1 MKNTNFEKMTIQQIL
16 GFQTKIEDLLS
27 KCATPFAPPD
37 SVTHNVQKVA
47 EQLLAAADKIMD
59 VGRDLNGITSC
70 MLGVAD
76 DSNADDR
83 DAANVTHILAW
94 AGWTCDL
101 TQDVVG
107 AVDDLIRSIHD
118 LIGSDHGER
127 AKGGS

>member
-1 MKNTNFEKMTIQQIL
+1 MKNMNFEKMTTQQIQR
-16 GFQTKIEDLLS
+16 FQTKIEDLLS
-27 KCATPFAPPD
+27 KCATPMAPPD

-47 EQLLAAADKIMD
+47 EQLLAAAGKITD

-83 DAANVTHILAW
+83 DPANVTHILAW

-101 TQDVVG
+101 TRDVVG
-107 AVDDLIRSIHD
+107 AVDELINSIHN
-118 LIGSDHGER
+118 LIGPDHGER